1 VMEYPEQY
9 SDEHIAKVL
18 ISGILRFTCWL
29 LESLPKGMSPTSTK
43 LTVSAGRTR
52 ADLIAC
58 IASLVDAF
66 ACLTFLFLQVNP
78 ANVGRLYIASL
89 IDPITCII
97 GYWVIYRRLRATRPI
112 LADFGISILVLGTF
126 FLTCQNAVEELS
138 NLNLFPLKY
147 VSAIELDTLLELF
160 ASFSLPFGLA
170 IYAWLIATSPF
181 LRRWL
186 GILIGIQVVILFI
199 DLGAFNIPRLSE
211 FLTAVYAIILSVAK
225 AVWFLSPIAGR
236 RGRP

>member
-1 VMEYPEQY
+1 MLAIWKVSPK
-9 SDEHIAKVL
+9 HKVL
-18 ISGILRFTCWL
+18 MPPAVT
-29 LESLPKGMSPTSTK
+29 KPTLS
-43 LTVSAGRTR
+43 SRRTR

-66 ACLTFLFLQVNP
+66 ACLTFIFLQANP

-97 GYWVIYRRLRATRPI
+97 GYWVIYRRLRGTKPI
-112 LADFGISILVLGTF
+112 LADFGISILILGTF

-160 ASFSLPFGLA
+160 ASFSLPSGLA
-170 IYAWLIATSPF
+170 IYAWLIATGPR

-186 GILIGIQVVILFI
+186 GFMIGIQVVVLFI

-211 FLTAVYAIILSVAK
+211 LGTAVYAIILSLAK
-225 AVWFLSPIAGR
+225 AVWFLSPVADKR
-236 RGRP
+236 VRLRANRL

>member
-1 VMEYPEQY
+1 
-9 SDEHIAKVL
+9 
-18 ISGILRFTCWL
+18 
-29 LESLPKGMSPTSTK
+29 MSPTPTK
-43 LTVSAGRTR
+43 LTVSSGRTR

-66 ACLTFLFLQVNP
+66 ACLTFLFLQVNS
-78 ANVGRLYIASL
+78 ATVGRLYIASL

-97 GYWVIYRRLRATRPI
+97 GYWVIYRRLRAPRTI

-126 FLTCQNAVEELS
+126 FLTCQNAVEELG

-170 IYAWLIATSPF
+170 IYAWLIATSSL

-186 GILIGIQVVILFI
+186 GFMIGIQVVILFI
-199 DLGAFNIPRLSE
+199 DLGAFNIPRLIE
-211 FLTAVYAIILSVAK
+211 LLTACYAIILSVAK
-225 AVWFLSPIAGR
+225 AVWFLSPEAGPKVR
-236 RGRP
+236 